1 MKEFLQAKQFIE
13 ENKIFHLVG
22 HKNADGDCYGTMV
35 AFCHLIKKLN
45 KNAKMFLADPI
56 PDNYLFLFKNLEVT
70 IANNLDINNIPL
82 IIFECN
88 NFKRSG
94 IDLKNTNKV
103 LNFDHHPGNDFFG
116 SVNVVDTNASS
127 VGEMATFFI
136 KKYYEKLFDKEISNA
151 LYTAIHTDTGGFAY
165 SNTTKKTFEACSV
178 LTNHNLDP
186 SFVCTKIYGNK
197 PLHKLKLQGH
207 YLKTLTVIKN
217 GLIGFGAIY
226 LKDLK
231 KFNCQKND
239 TENFGGFARE
249 IKGVEVGIF
258 ALELEENV
266 FKLSIRSKGK
276 IIVNQA
282 AKKFGGGGHKFAAGC
297 VVKGSLNEIIENVS
311 EEILKCRNT

>member
-13 ENKIFHLVG
+13 ENDNFYLIG

-35 AFCHLIKKLN
+35 AFYHLIAKLN
-45 KNAKMFLADPI
+45 KKAKMFLADPI
-56 PDNYLFLFKNLEVT
+56 PENYLFLFKNLEVT
-70 IANNLDINNIPL
+70 ITDNLDLEKVSL

-88 NFKRSG
+88 NFERSG
-94 IDLKNTNKV
+94 ITLINPGNV

-116 SVNVVDTNASS
+116 NVNVVDTNASS

-136 KKYYEKLFDKEISNA
+136 NEQYKNLLDKSISNA

-165 SNTTKKTFEACSV
+165 SNTTKSTFEACSI
-178 LTNHNLDP
+178 LTDYGLDS
-186 SFVCTKIYGNK
+186 SFVCTEIYGNK
-197 PLHKLKLQGH
+197 PLHKLKLQG
-207 YLKTLTVIKN
+207 YFLKNLTVIKN
-217 GLIGFGAIY
+217 GLIGFGVIR
-226 LKDLK
+226 LSDLQ

-239 TENFGGFARE
+239 TENFGGLARG

-276 IIVNQA
+276 FIVNKA

-297 VVKGSLNEIIENVS
+297 VVTGKLQTIIENIS
-311 EEILKCRNT
+311 EEILKCSNH